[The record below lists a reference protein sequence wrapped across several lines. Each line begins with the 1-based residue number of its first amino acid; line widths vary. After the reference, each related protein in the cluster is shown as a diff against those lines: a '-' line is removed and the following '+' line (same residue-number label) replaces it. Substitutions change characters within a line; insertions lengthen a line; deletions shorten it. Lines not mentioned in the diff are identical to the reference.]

1 MKQICRVC
9 FHHCALEE
17 GQTGLCGARRCVDGT
32 VQGISYGQLTAI
44 ALDPIEK
51 KPLAEFHPGSSILSV
66 GSYGC
71 NLCCPFCQNHEIA
84 HPCERIDAQYMS
96 PEELCALACRYRER
110 GNIGVAYTYNEPLT
124 FWEYVRDTGKLVHE
138 NGMYN
143 VLVSNGT
150 AEPEIVE
157 KILPYI
163 DAMNIDLKSFR
174 SETYEK
180 TLGGSLEVTKAFITQ
195 SLDACHVELTTLIV
209 PGMNDS
215 DQEMEEMSAWI
226 ASLMGGRGIDIPY
239 HISRFFPRYQME
251 NAAPTDMDKLMHLA
265 EIARKHLHHVYM
277 GNC

>member
-1 MKQICRVC
+1 MKQICSVC
-9 FHHCALEE
+9 FHYCALEE

-51 KPLAEFHPGSSILSV
+51 KPLAEFHPGSSILSA

-71 NLCCPFCQNHEIA
+71 NLFCPFCQNHEIA
-84 HPCERIDAQYMS
+84 HPCEQIDAQYMS
-96 PEELCALACRYRER
+96 PEKLCALACRYRER
-110 GNIGVAYTYNEPLT
+110 GNIGVAYTYNEPLI

-150 AEPEIVE
+150 AEPEILE

-163 DAMNIDLKSFR
+163 DAMNIDLKSFC

-180 TLGGSLEVTKAFITQ
+180 TLGGSLEVTKAFIKQ
-195 SLDACHVELTTLIV
+195 SLEACHVELTTLIV
-209 PGMNDS
+209 PGLNDS

-226 ASLMGGRGIDIPY
+226 ASLMGGRGKDIPY
-239 HISRFFPRYQME
+239 HISRFFPRYHME
-251 NAAPTDMDKLMHLA
+251 KAEPTDIGKIMHLA
-265 EIARKHLHHVYM
+265 EIARKHLHHVYV

>member
-17 GQTGLCGARRCVDGT
+17 GQTGLCGARRCINGS
-32 VQGISYGQLTAI
+32 VQGIGYGQLTAI

-84 HPCERIDAQYMS
+84 HPCGAIKMQEVS
-96 PEELCALACRYRER
+96 PQELCDLAFKCRAR
-110 GNIGVAYTYNEPLT
+110 GNVGVAYTYNEPLT
-124 FWEYVRDTGKLVHE
+124 CWEYIRDTGKLVHE

-150 AEPEIVE
+150 AEPEILE
-157 KILPYI
+157 TILPYI
-163 DAMNIDLKSFR
+163 DAMNIDLKSFC
-174 SETYEK
+174 SKTYEK
-180 TLGGSLEVTKAFITQ
+180 ILCGSLEVTKSFIEH
-195 SLDACHVELTTLIV
+195 SLAACHVELTTLIV

-251 NAAPTDMDKLMHLA
+251 NIPPTDMTQLRHLV
-265 EIARKHLHHVYM
+265 EIAGKHLHHVYM

>member
-1 MKQICRVC
+1 MKQICSVC
-9 FHHCALEE
+9 FHYCALEE

-51 KPLAEFHPGSSILSV
+51 KPLAEFHPGSSILSA

-71 NLCCPFCQNHEIA
+71 NLFCPFCQNHEIA
-84 HPCERIDAQYMS
+84 HPCEQIDAQYMS
-96 PEELCALACRYRER
+96 PEKLCALACRYRER

-150 AEPEIVE
+150 AEPEILE

-163 DAMNIDLKSFR
+163 DAMNIDLKSFC

-180 TLGGSLEVTKAFITQ
+180 TLGGSLEVTKAFIKQ
-195 SLDACHVELTTLIV
+195 SLEACHVELTTLIV
-209 PGMNDS
+209 PGLNDS

-226 ASLMGGRGIDIPY
+226 ASLMGGRGKDIPY